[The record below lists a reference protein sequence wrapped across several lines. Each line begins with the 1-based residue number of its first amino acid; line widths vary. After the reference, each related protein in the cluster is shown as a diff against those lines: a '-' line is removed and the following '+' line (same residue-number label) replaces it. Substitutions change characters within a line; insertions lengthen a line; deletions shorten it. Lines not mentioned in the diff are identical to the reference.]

1 MRKYLRAIARA
12 RMQEQGIERLNKPV
26 IIKEGKKLP
35 GRSFFARNWRMFT
48 SAQPAKRKRLRTA

>member
-12 RMQEQGIERLNKPV
+12 RMQEQGIERLNKPFA
-26 IIKEGKKLP
+26 IRGGEKIHQ
-35 GRSFFARNWRMFT
+35 RSFFARNWRKFV